1 MGKPSPLA
9 VLFLVALVLSVI
21 HISGFFVIASEAL
34 DGYGDFRHLYTAGYM
49 VRSGHGAEL
58 YDYAAA
64 RAFQNQLVSKADRGL
79 ALPFNHLAYEALLFS
94 PLSLLKYRTAY
105 FTFVFVNLGLLALCF
120 HLLRPH
126 FGDLSQL
133 PRWLQLALP
142 LGFLPTVVAI
152 GEGQDSIVMLAL
164 AVVAFAL
171 LERNRETEAGAVL
184 ALTLFKFQFSIP
196 ILILYAF
203 WRRWSFVRGFAIS
216 AGAVLALSI
225 TTVGPAGVIVYGH
238 DLVSMSAHLSAD
250 GQFRYGIHPDLM
262 MNLRGLVYAVAHD
275 RLSQDAEQFV
285 VVVLSTATL
294 IWALTKRPSFP
305 LAVAVAVLVSYHCLT
320 HDAILLFIP
329 LSALVAMGSAG
340 TFGVACAVL
349 AGPTLFLCAR
359 HGLYLMA
366 LPLVALIA
374 LLAKSGSA
382 EPYHPGTRAK
392 DDPLP
397 GPPDLRP
404 ERTTP

>member
-1 MGKPSPLA
+1 MGKTRPLA
-9 VLFLVALVLSVI
+9 VLFLVAVALSVF
-21 HISGFFVIASEAL
+21 HVAGFFVVASEAL

-58 YDYAAA
+58 YDYEAA
-64 RAFQNQLVSKADRGL
+64 REFQNQLVSKADRGL

-94 PLSLLKYRTAY
+94 PLSLMKYRTAY
-105 FTFVFVNLGLLALCF
+105 LTFVFINLGLLALCF

-133 PRWLQLALP
+133 PRWLPLALP
-142 LGFLPTVVAI
+142 LGFLPSVFAM

-164 AVVAFAL
+164 AVVAFAM
-171 LERNRETEAGAVL
+171 LERNRETQAGAVL

-196 ILILYAF
+196 ILILYF
-203 WRRWSFVRGFAIS
+203 CWRRWAFVRGFAIS
-216 AGAVLALSI
+216 AGAVLGLSI
-225 TTVGPAGVIVYGH
+225 ATVGPAGIIAYARE
-238 DLVSMSAHLSAD
+238 LVSMSAHLSAG

-262 MNLRGLVYAVAHD
+262 MNLRGLVYAAAHN

-285 VVVLSTATL
+285 VAVLSIAAL

-329 LSALVAMGSAG
+329 LSALVAMGTAG

-374 LLAKSGSA
+374 LLAKSRSA
-382 EPYHPGTRAK
+382 ELHHPGTRAK
-392 DDPLP
+392 DDPFP
-397 GPPDLRP
+397 SPPDLRP
-404 ERTTP
+404 EGTIS